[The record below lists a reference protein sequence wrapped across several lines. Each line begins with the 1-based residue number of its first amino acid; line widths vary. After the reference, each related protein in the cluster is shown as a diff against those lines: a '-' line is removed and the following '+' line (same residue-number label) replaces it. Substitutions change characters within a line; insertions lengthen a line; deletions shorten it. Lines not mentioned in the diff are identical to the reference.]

1 MVIDLKKDC
10 TLTDLDIIGDL
21 LQPMDKGADFVIG
34 DNNYVWFYLIAK
46 YYRPKVIAET
56 GTRFGYSMKAFV
68 NGAGHKLEK
77 YSLWSYDSECDG
89 IKTLD
94 IFRDYFIQSLGIN
107 KLCITRANTKTLTS
121 IGANWVDLFLVDADH
136 TTEGC
141 YHECSLGFEAL
152 KIGGVMVVDD
162 VNFDD
167 VKAGAEKFCA
177 DNNLSYT
184 YLPSLRGIY
193 LIEKKPRL
201 NIITMRNPKP
211 FTE

>member
-10 TLTDLDIIGDL
+10 TLTDKDIIGDL
-21 LQPMDKGADFVIG
+21 LQPMDKGADFVSG
-34 DNNYVWFYLIAK
+34 DNNYVWFYSIAK
-46 YYRPKVIAET
+46 YYKPKVIAET
-56 GTRFGYSMKAFV
+56 GTRFGYSMKAFIK
-68 NGAGHKLEK
+68 GSGHNPNEYTLF
-77 YSLWSYDSECDG
+77 SYDCECDG

-94 IFRDYFIQSLGIN
+94 IFEGYFHDRGFYKLHIN
-107 KLCITRANTKTLTS
+107 RVNTKDLISTGDT
-121 IGANWVDLFLVDADH
+121 GVDLFLVDADH

-152 KIGGVMVVDD
+152 KIGGIMVVDD
-162 VNFDD
+162 VNYDE

-193 LIEKKPRL
+193 LIEKK
-201 NIITMRNPKP
+201 
-211 FTE
+211 

>member
-21 LQPMDKGADFVIG
+21 LQPMDKGADFVSG

-46 YYRPKVIAET
+46 YYKPKVIAET

-68 NGAGHKLEK
+68 KGSAHAPEEYYLF
-77 YSLWSYDSECDG
+77 SYDSECDG

-94 IFRDYFIQSLGIN
+94 IFKEYFIRNLGVRNIFIN
-107 KLCITRANTKTLTS
+107 RSNTRTLTHPN
-121 IGANWVDLFLVDADH
+121 ITHVDLFLVDADH

-167 VKAGAEKFCA
+167 VKAGAVKFCA

-193 LIEKKPRL
+193 LIEKNK
-201 NIITMRNPKP
+201 I
-211 FTE
+211 